1 MEYPGKIDL
10 HIHSTLSDGTD
21 TPEELLALARDAGLS
36 LFSLTDHD
44 AIKGSLLI
52 RRKRKE
58 GDPMFLTGVE
68 FSCRDDLGKYH
79 ILGYGYDPEADS
91 VKKTISR
98 GHGLRMKKVRARIR
112 HLKEEFG
119 IEFPE
124 EDLKTLFH
132 LNNPG
137 KPHIGNLM
145 VKYGFAGTKEEAMDR
160 YLNRIRIRSEY
171 ILPEEAISAILG
183 AGGIPVLAH
192 PSYGSGSEIITGE
205 DMDARIRRLIGF
217 GLQGLEAFYS
227 GFTHKLIRENI
238 SYADRYGLFVTA
250 GSDYHGKNKLIPL
263 GDTNLCP
270 PEEYPDG
277 LKRFLEEAAGRAGYT
292 SS

>member
-112 HLKEEFG
+112 HLKR
-119 IEFPE
+119 
-124 EDLKTLFH
+124 
-132 LNNPG
+132 N
-137 KPHIGNLM
+137 
-145 VKYGFAGTKEEAMDR
+145 
-160 YLNRIRIRSEY
+160 
-171 ILPEEAISAILG
+171 
-183 AGGIPVLAH
+183 
-192 PSYGSGSEIITGE
+192 SGSNSPR
-205 DMDARIRRLIGF
+205 RI
-217 GLQGLEAFYS
+217 
-227 GFTHKLIRENI
+227 
-238 SYADRYGLFVTA
+238 
-250 GSDYHGKNKLIPL
+250 
-263 GDTNLCP
+263 
-270 PEEYPDG
+270 
-277 LKRFLEEAAGRAGYT
+277 
-292 SS
+292 